1 MQTTMTNQR
10 HKLHLDTWIW
20 YVFAICLLSSGCSRE
35 TALHALPPQ
44 TFLIPT
50 GNVLVIEVDQGTLTV
65 YGHEEPDVKIEA
77 ALSIPSSIVEPSN
90 SSEEGVTRIKL
101 SNAAASGARDRLE
114 AGIPAGVPV
123 YIIQGKGA
131 LSISGLEGE
140 LTVQTLSASI
150 LIEGFKGTLSAATRR
165 GSIQISTSE
174 GELHAVAEADEI
186 QLTDLHGQISATNII
201 GGIMFSGLLS
211 AGDALRFETDHG
223 DVVANLSPG
232 SSAGIQLTSAG
243 GRIVCTLPGLSGM
256 FDRCSGPLGDA
267 AGTLTIRTVSGAII
281 LNATP

>member
-1 MQTTMTNQR
+1 
-10 HKLHLDTWIW
+10 
-20 YVFAICLLSSGCSRE
+20 
-35 TALHALPPQ
+35 
-44 TFLIPT
+44 
-50 GNVLVIEVDQGTLTV
+50 
-65 YGHEEPDVKIEA
+65 
-77 ALSIPSSIVEPSN
+77 
-90 SSEEGVTRIKL
+90 
-101 SNAAASGARDRLE
+101 
-114 AGIPAGVPV
+114 
-123 YIIQGKGA
+123 
-131 LSISGLEGE
+131 
-140 LTVQTLSASI
+140 
-150 LIEGFKGTLSAATRR
+150 
-165 GSIQISTSE
+165 
-174 GELHAVAEADEI
+174 VAEADEI

-223 DVVANLSPG
+223 DVVVNLSPG